1 MSNLI
6 HLQNILNKVI
16 EETKSDALDSFS
28 AFLIEKLEGI
38 DKEQVEALK
47 EEFKKANNVAILSF
61 GPKKKEKKSRP
72 PNSYNMF
79 IKHKMHEIKL
89 ANPSFKGKELMK
101 RATQEWNKE
110 KKAKEEA
117 AALEASAEASTSAE
131 ITIETQ
137 V

>member
-16 EETKSDALDSFS
+16 EESKSDALDAFS
-28 AFLIEKLEGI
+28 AFMIEKLEGI
-38 DKEQVEALK
+38 DKEQVDALK
-47 EEFKKANNVAILSF
+47 EEFKKTTNVAILSF

-117 AALEASAEASTSAE
+117 LATASAEASTSADT
-131 ITIETQ
+131 TIETQ
-137 V
+137 S

>member
-28 AFLIEKLEGI
+28 AFLIEKLEGL
-38 DKEQVEALK
+38 DKEQVETLK
-47 EEFKKANNVAILSF
+47 DEFKKANNVVILSF

-79 IKHKMHEIKL
+79 IKHKMHEIKV

-117 AALEASAEASTSAE
+117 LAAASAEASTSAE